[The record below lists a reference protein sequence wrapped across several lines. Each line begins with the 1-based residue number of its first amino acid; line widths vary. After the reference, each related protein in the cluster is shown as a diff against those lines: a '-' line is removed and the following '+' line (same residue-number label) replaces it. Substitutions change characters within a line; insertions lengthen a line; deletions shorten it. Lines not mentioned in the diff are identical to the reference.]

1 MSRDAHASNNGGF
14 DSSGGDS
21 SERRHATV
29 LFADLAGFTG
39 FSERR
44 GEEAAYSLMQ
54 HLSALMTGAVHEEGG
69 TVRSFT
75 GDGVMALFGVPVALE
90 DAPLKAC
97 RAALKIQE
105 RIASQ
110 TAELEITYGL
120 RPQMRIGINTGPII
134 AGTVSSGDSTRITA
148 IGDTVNLAA
157 RLQALAE
164 PGAVVLSEATHRL
177 LQGLVSVRPGGEH
190 EIKGKAE
197 KQRTYWLD
205 SVLPGATRFA
215 RSVSVGLTTF
225 VGRSQELDI
234 LERAFQSTTRSVR
247 VIDIVGEP
255 GIGKSRLIHEFRQRI
270 ADQRAFVLT
279 GSCTSDGQQTPF
291 LPFID
296 IVRGSFRV
304 SEGEAESEIARKLDK
319 GLSIL
324 GLGSEQ
330 NLGLL
335 FNLLGLKAPK
345 GSLEGLDGVLIGLRT
360 RDLLVHLLQERCR
373 LAPVVMLLEDLH
385 WIDSASEEVLARIIA
400 LEDALALL
408 IVETHRP
415 EYAAP
420 WSNHPRVSTL
430 KLQPLAA
437 VDTTHIVRARLDVVD
452 LPATLAQLVTSRAEG
467 NPLFAEEIA
476 SDLLERRAVRHTS
489 KGIEFDTESIVAV
502 LPTSIQSLLSA
513 RVDRLAAEDRSLLQ
527 AASAIGRRFGR
538 ELLAAVTRSEAL
550 DARLTAIQ
558 ALDLIHPD
566 ATSEGFVFKHALVR
580 DALYDSLLKL
590 PKRSLHLAIATE
602 IEQRSHNRLTEVVEA
617 LAHHY
622 GQTDRADKS
631 FTYLVMAGEKA
642 LGVYSLGDAEQYFQ
656 QALSLFEAK
665 EACTDDVGLV
675 GLVADLSYVLSMIHE
690 PGRLVRLIER
700 YRSRIEALGDL
711 PATVI
716 ILTHYVYAL
725 GLTCRFHNALPVAQQ
740 ALNMALRLDEDRSK
754 AYARSALVL
763 ANSGLDEGDVEETDR
778 HAQSSVLEG
787 DRTEDNYLQ
796 SWTRFA
802 AAWNLCICGMTDR
815 GRALALELQARGR
828 ARGDPRAAAIG
839 LWLLGWLDIFDENYE
854 DALLHGQ
861 ESIQISITP
870 FDREIG
876 EQVKGTAL
884 IGLGKVAQGAEVLT
898 EARRRSMASEFFYCR
913 TATDGSVA
921 AAMVLQ
927 GDFSGGVRF
936 LERSIK
942 DHERTGNTF
951 GRDFSRI
958 ILAEIYLEFLAPKAK
973 PPLSII
979 IRHLPFLINTALTGR
994 RKAMRLLLEARR
1006 NTRFSSKGY
1015 LCARIDT
1022 NLGILCRLANQNA
1035 DADKHLRY
1043 ARMIAEQLGAKALL
1057 AKIDA
1062 AAAPL
1067 KIA

>member
-1 MSRDAHASNNGGF
+1 MSRDEHASKKGGF
-14 DSSGGDS
+14 DSDGRDS

-29 LFADLAGFTG
+29 LFVDLVGFTA

-54 HLSALMTGAVHEEGG
+54 HLAALMTGAVREEGG

-90 DAPLKAC
+90 DAPLRAC

-105 RIASQ
+105 RMASQ
-110 TAELEITYGL
+110 RAELEIKHGL
-120 RPQMRIGINTGPII
+120 KPQMRIGINTGPII
-134 AGTVSSGDSTRITA
+134 AGAVSSAEGTAITA

-157 RLQALAE
+157 RLQGLAE
-164 PGAVVLSEATHRL
+164 PGAVVLSEATYRL
-177 LQGLVSVRPGGEH
+177 VQGLVGVRPGGEH

-197 KQRTYWLD
+197 KQKTYWLD
-205 SVLPGATRFA
+205 SILPGATRFA

-225 VGRSQELDI
+225 VGRSRELDV
-234 LERAFQSTTRSVR
+234 LERAFHSTTRGVR
-247 VIDIVGEP
+247 VVDIVGEP
-255 GIGKSRLIHEFRQRI
+255 GIGKSRLVHEFRQRI

-279 GSCTSDGQQTPF
+279 GGCTPDGQQTPF

-324 GLGSEQ
+324 GLASEPH
-330 NLGLL
+330 LGLL
-335 FNLLGLKAPK
+335 FNLLGLKAPE
-345 GSLEGLDGVLIGLRT
+345 GSLAGLDGVLIGLRT
-360 RDLLVHLLQERCR
+360 RDLLVRLLQERCR

-385 WIDSASEEVLARIIA
+385 WIDSASEEVLARVIA
-400 LEDALALL
+400 LDELALL
-408 IVETHRP
+408 IVETHRG
-415 EYAAP
+415 EYTAP
-420 WSNHPRVSTL
+420 WSNHKRVSAL
-430 KLQPLAA
+430 KLEPLAA
-437 VDTTHIVRARLDVVD
+437 VDTTQIIRSRLNVVD
-452 LPATLAQLVTSRAEG
+452 LPATLAQLVTNRAEG
-467 NPLFAEEIA
+467 NPLFAEEIT
-476 SDLLERRAVRHTS
+476 SDLLERGAVRRTA
-489 KGIEFDTESIVAV
+489 KGIAFDAESIVAA
-502 LPTSIQSLLSA
+502 LPTTIQSLLSA
-513 RVDRLAAEDRSLLQ
+513 RVDRLPAEDRSLLQ
-527 AASAIGRRFGR
+527 AAAAIGRRFGR
-538 ELLAAVTRSEAL
+538 DLLAAVTRLETL
-550 DARLTAIQ
+550 DTRLAAIQ
-558 ALDLIHPD
+558 ALDLIYPD

-580 DALYDSLLKL
+580 DALYDSLLKQ
-590 PKRSLHLAIATE
+590 PRKSLHLAIAAE

-622 GQTDRADKS
+622 GQTDHADKW
-631 FTYLVMAGEKA
+631 FTYLVIAGEKA
-642 LGVYSLGDAEQYFQ
+642 LGVYSLGDAEQYFRH
-656 QALSLFEAK
+656 ALSLFEAN
-665 EACTDDVGLV
+665 EACTDNVGFVRL
-675 GLVADLSYVLSMIHE
+675 LADMSHVLSMMHE
-690 PGRLVRLIER
+690 PGRLGRLIER
-700 YRSRIEALGDL
+700 YRPRIDALADL
-711 PATVI
+711 PTTVI
-716 ILTHYVYAL
+716 VLAHYVYTL
-725 GLTCRFHNALPVAQQ
+725 GLTCRFHGCLAVAQQ
-740 ALNMALRLDEDRSK
+740 ALDMALRLDDDRSRG
-754 AYARSALVL
+754 YARSALVL
-763 ANSGLDEGDVEETDR
+763 ANSGLDVGDIEETDR
-778 HAQSSVLEG
+778 HAQLSVLEG
-787 DRTEDNYLQ
+787 DRTDDCYLQ

-815 GRALALELQARGR
+815 GRALAVELQERGR

-861 ESIQISITP
+861 ESIQISLTP

-884 IGLGKVAQGAEVLT
+884 IALGKVAEGAAVLS
-898 EARRRSMASEFFYCR
+898 EARGRSIANEFFYCR

-921 AAMVLQ
+921 ASMVLQ

-936 LERSIK
+936 LESSIK
-942 DHERTGNTF
+942 EHERTGNTF

-973 PPLSII
+973 PALSII
-979 IRHLPFLINTALTGR
+979 IRHLPFLISTALTGR
-994 RKAMRLLLEARR
+994 RKAMKLLLAARS
-1006 NTRFSSKGY
+1006 NTRFSSSGY

-1022 NLGILCRLANQNA
+1022 NLGILCRLAKQNA
-1035 DADKHLRY
+1035 DADKHLGH
-1043 ARMIAEQLGAKALL
+1043 ARVIAEQLGAKALL

-1062 AAAPL
+1062 AVAPE

>member
-1 MSRDAHASNNGGF
+1 MSRDEHASQKSGV
-14 DSSGGDS
+14 DSDGRDS

-29 LFADLAGFTG
+29 LFADLAGFTA

-54 HLSALMTGAVHEEGG
+54 HLSALMTGAVREEGG

-90 DAPLKAC
+90 DAPLRAC
-97 RAALKIQE
+97 RAALKIQK
-105 RIASQ
+105 RLAAQ
-110 TAELEITYGL
+110 TAELEIKYGI

-134 AGTVSSGDSTRITA
+134 AGTVSSGESTAMTA

-157 RLQALAE
+157 RLQGLAE
-164 PGAVVLSEATHRL
+164 PGAVVLSEATYRL
-177 LQGLVSVRPGGEH
+177 VQGLVGVRPGGEH

-197 KQRTYWLD
+197 KQKTYWLN
-205 SVLPGATRFA
+205 SILPGATRFA

-225 VGRSQELDI
+225 VGRSQELDV
-234 LERAFQSTTRSVR
+234 LERAFRSTTPGVR

-255 GIGKSRLIHEFRQRI
+255 GIGKSRLVHEFRQRI

-279 GSCTSDGQQTPF
+279 GSCTPDGQQTPF

-304 SEGEAESEIARKLDK
+304 SEGEAESQIARKLDK
-319 GLSIL
+319 GLSLL
-324 GLGSEQ
+324 GLAGEQ
-330 NLGLL
+330 HLGLL
-335 FNLLGLKAPK
+335 FNLLGLKAPE
-345 GSLEGLDGVLIGLRT
+345 GSLTGLDGVLIGLRT
-360 RDLLVHLLQERCR
+360 RDLLVRLLQERCR

-385 WIDSASEEVLARIIA
+385 WIDSASEEVLARVIA
-400 LEDALALL
+400 VDELALL
-408 IVETHRP
+408 IVETHRG

-420 WSNHPRVSTL
+420 WANHKRVSTL

-437 VDTTHIVRARLDVVD
+437 IDTTQIIRARLNVVD

-476 SDLLERRAVRHTS
+476 SDLLERGAVRRTS
-489 KGIEFDTESIVAV
+489 KGIAFDAESIVAA
-502 LPTSIQSLLSA
+502 LPTTIQSLLSA
-513 RVDRLAAEDRSLLQ
+513 RVDRLPAEDRSLLQ
-527 AASAIGRRFGR
+527 AAAAIGRRFGR
-538 ELLAAVTRSEAL
+538 DLLAAVSRLEAL
-550 DARLTAIQ
+550 DSRLSRIQ

-566 ATSEGFVFKHALVR
+566 ATSDGFVFKHALVR
-580 DALYDSLLKL
+580 DALYDSLLKQ
-590 PKRSLHLAIATE
+590 PKKSLHLAIAAE
-602 IEQRSHNRLTEVVEA
+602 LEQRSHNRLTEVVEA

-622 GQTDRADKS
+622 GQTDRADKW

-642 LGVYSLGDAEQYFQ
+642 LGVYSLGDAERYFQ
-656 QALSLFEAK
+656 HALSLFEAK
-665 EACTDDVGLV
+665 ACTDDIGLV
-675 GLVADLSYVLSMIHE
+675 RLLADMSYVLSMIHE
-690 PGRLVRLIER
+690 PGRLARLIER
-700 YRSRIEALGDL
+700 YRSRIEALADL

-716 ILTHYVYAL
+716 VLAHYVYTL
-725 GLTCRFHNALPVAQQ
+725 GLTCRFHSALPVAQQ
-740 ALNMALRLDEDRSK
+740 ALNMALRLDDDRSK

-763 ANSGLDEGDVEETDR
+763 ANSGLDVGDIEETDR
-778 HAQSSVLEG
+778 HAQLSVSEG
-787 DRTEDNYLQ
+787 DRTDDCYLQ

-802 AAWNLCICGMTDR
+802 GAWNFVICGMTNR
-815 GRALALELQARGR
+815 GRALAVELQERGR

-839 LWLLGWLDIFDENYE
+839 LWLLGWLDIFDESYE

-861 ESIQISITP
+861 EAIEISITP

-884 IGLGKVAQGAEVLT
+884 ISLGKVAEGAGVLS
-898 EARRRSMASEFFYCR
+898 EARRRAMACEFFYCR
-913 TATDGSVA
+913 TATDGAVG

-936 LERSIK
+936 LESSIK

-951 GRDFSRI
+951 ARDFSRI

-979 IRHLPFLINTALTGR
+979 IRHLPFLISTAFTGR
-994 RKAMRLLLEARR
+994 RKAMKLLREARS
-1006 NTRFSSKGY
+1006 NTRFSSNGY

-1022 NLGILCRLANQNA
+1022 NLGILCRLAKQNV
-1035 DADKHLRY
+1035 DADKHLRH
-1043 ARMIAEQLGAKALL
+1043 ARVIAEQLDAKALL

-1067 KIA
+1067 RIA